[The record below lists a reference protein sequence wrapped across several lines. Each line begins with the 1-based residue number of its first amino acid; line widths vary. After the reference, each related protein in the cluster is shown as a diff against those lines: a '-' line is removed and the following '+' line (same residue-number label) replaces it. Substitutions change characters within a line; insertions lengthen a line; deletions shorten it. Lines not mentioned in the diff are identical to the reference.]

1 MAEIKLQKRVV
12 YAGDVHIA
20 LLKDGWSI
28 ADATKFVRELPTAE
42 VEPVRHGRWID
53 KQEDDLT
60 EGMWRCSACGED
72 FYFLEDNPSE
82 YGTNY
87 CVNCGARMDG
97 GADTWGE
104 MRKKLGMGV
113 DHD

>member
-42 VEPVRHGRWID
+42 VEPVRRGQLGISYLD
-53 KQEDDLT
+53 EYF
-60 EGMWRCSACGED
+60 GEFAD
-72 FYFLEDNPSE
+72 CKERGTDNILPC
-82 YGTNY
+82 NY
-87 CVNCGARMDG
+87 CRQCGRKIDG
-97 GADTWGE
+97 GAE
-104 MRKKLGMGV
+104 NA
-113 DHD
+113 

>member
-42 VEPVRHGRWID
+42 VEPVRHTTFKDG
-53 KQEDDLT
+53 EC
-60 EGMWRCSACGED
+60 MACGWFGD
-72 FYFLEDNPSE
+72 CVDTPHY
-82 YGTNY
+82 NY
-87 CVNCGARMDG
+87 CPGCGARADG
-97 GADTWGE
+97 GADNG
-104 MRKKLGMGV
+104 
-113 DHD
+113 